1 MMARGGLPVSPL
13 TSPIEAKSTSRRLMG
28 HIRYAFRRKGTGQQ
42 DRGLIT
48 RNSQPLLLVPV
59 ADIYV
64 SMLDGDATLMKGAD
78 RRRGVIMDPEAEV
91 ITIDTG
97 MGEALARQ
105 IVDDGVRRYFAARHD
120 LVRPFVDRNFSLRGS
135 IDLHRAAIGWDI
147 ARAPLNLT
155 MAAPQVGL
163 LLASKAAGKLG
174 ATRVASSLGRKRLV
188 VHTAVG
194 KELAWRLH
202 ADLLELPYCSGDRVA
217 ARDVLAETILSDQR
231 VVAVVTPAL
240 EAIAARGDDPALR
253 RRLEA
258 AMTEYTR
265 TRAAAT
271 EITTA
276 LLSLSA
282 GALALRKLTPGA
294 LSLGPT
300 LAAAI
305 AQRAAVMSF
314 PMGGALGSIWYTLFP
329 VTPSAMLVAGLTGG
343 LLAASTVVSAFA
355 GVVAD
360 PVQRKLGLHERRLR
374 RMLDALERQ
383 MKDPA
388 APGFVVHDHYVARLL
403 DLLDVAGA
411 LIRLA
416 AR

>member
-1 MMARGGLPVSPL
+1 MDMSIVQPGFKIGMDVIDEA
-13 TSPIEAKSTSRRLMG
+13 TSMLPIESETDL
-28 HIRYAFRRKGTGQQ
+28 T
-42 DRGLIT
+42 
-48 RNSQPLLLVPV
+48 
-59 ADIYV
+59 
-64 SMLDGDATLMKGAD
+64 
-78 RRRGVIMDPEAEV
+78 
-91 ITIDTG
+91 
-97 MGEALARQ
+97 LARQ
-105 IVDDGVRRYFAARHD
+105 IVDDGVRCYFDDR
-120 LVRPFVDRNFSLRGS
+120 RERIKPFVDRNFSLRGS
-135 IDLHRAAIGWDI
+135 IALHRQAVGWDI
-147 ARAPLNLT
+147 ARAPLNLA

-163 LLASKAAGKLG
+163 LAASHAARKLG
-174 ATRVASSLGRKRLV
+174 APRLAAELGSRRLT

-202 ADLLELPYCSGDRVA
+202 ADLLELPYRSGDRVA
-217 ARDVLAETILSDQR
+217 TRDALAETILSDPR
-231 VVAVVTPAL
+231 VVTALAPAL
-240 EAIAARGDDPALR
+240 EALGTSGDDPALR
-253 RRLEA
+253 QRLEA
-258 AMTEYTR
+258 AMTEYGR

-294 LSLGPT
+294 MTLGPT

-314 PMGGALGSIWYTLFP
+314 PMGGALGSLWYTLFP
-329 VTPSAMLVAGLTGG
+329 VAPSAVLVAGLTGG
-343 LLAASTVVSAFA
+343 LLAASTVASAFA

-360 PVQRKLGLHERRLR
+360 PVQRKLGLHQLRLR

-403 DLLDVAGA
+403 DLFDVAGA
-411 LIRLA
+411 LVRA
-416 AR
+416 VAR

>member
-1 MMARGGLPVSPL
+1 MDMIPEPSVPSVA
-13 TSPIEAKSTSRRLMG
+13 TEADK
-28 HIRYAFRRKGTGQQ
+28 
-42 DRGLIT
+42 
-48 RNSQPLLLVPV
+48 
-59 ADIYV
+59 
-64 SMLDGDATLMKGAD
+64 
-78 RRRGVIMDPEAEV
+78 
-91 ITIDTG
+91 
-97 MGEALARQ
+97 ALATQ
-105 IVDDGVRRYFAARHD
+105 IVEDGVRRYFEARQAR
-120 LVRPFVDRNFSLRGS
+120 VKPFVDRNFSLRGS
-135 IDLHRAAIGWDI
+135 VRLHRAAVGWDI
-147 ARAPLNLT
+147 AKAPFNLT

-163 LLASKAAGKLG
+163 LLAAKAAGKLG
-174 ATRVASSLGRKRLV
+174 ASRVASALGSKRLV

-202 ADLLELPYCSGDRVA
+202 ADLLELPYRSGERVT
-217 ARDVLAETILSDQR
+217 ARDALAETILADPR
-231 VVAVVTPAL
+231 VVAALVPAL
-240 EAIAARGDDPALR
+240 EALVARGDDPALR
-253 RRLEA
+253 RRLEI

-276 LLSLSA
+276 LLSLST

-305 AQRAAVMSF
+305 AQRAAVLSF

-329 VTPSAMLVAGLTGG
+329 VAPSAVLIAGLTGG
-343 LLAASTVVSAFA
+343 LLAASTVASAFA

-383 MKDPA
+383 MEDPD
-388 APGFVVHDHYVARLL
+388 APGFAVHDHYVARLL
-403 DLLDVAGA
+403 DLFDVTGA

>member
-1 MMARGGLPVSPL
+1 MD
-13 TSPIEAKSTSRRLMG
+13 TSLVTLSIKTDAALIE
-28 HIRYAFRRKGTGQQ
+28 
-42 DRGLIT
+42 
-48 RNSQPLLLVPV
+48 
-59 ADIYV
+59 
-64 SMLDGDATLMKGAD
+64 
-78 RRRGVIMDPEAEV
+78 
-91 ITIDTG
+91 
-97 MGEALARQ
+97 Q
-105 IVDDGVRRYFAARHD
+105 IVDDGVRRYFADCRQ
-120 LVRPFVDRNFSLRGS
+120 RIGPFVDRNFSLRGS
-135 IDLHRAAIGWDI
+135 ISLHRAAVGWDI

-163 LLASKAAGKLG
+163 LVAAHAARKLG
-174 ATRVASSLGRKRLV
+174 APRVAAQLASKRLV

-202 ADLLELPYCSGDRVA
+202 ADLLQLPYQSGDRVA
-217 ARDVLAETILSDQR
+217 TKDALAETILSDPR
-231 VVAVVTPAL
+231 VVAALAPAL
-240 EAIAARGDDPALR
+240 EALGRRGDDPTLR
-253 RRLEA
+253 KRLEA
-258 AMTEYTR
+258 AMTEYAR

-294 LSLGPT
+294 MTLGPT

-314 PMGGALGSIWYTLFP
+314 PMGGALGSLWYTLFP
-329 VTPSAMLVAGLTGG
+329 VAPSAVLVAGLTGG
-343 LLAASTVVSAFA
+343 LLAASTVASAFA

-360 PVQRKLGLHERRLR
+360 PVQRKMGLHQLRLR

-383 MKDPA
+383 MQDPD

-403 DLLDVAGA
+403 DLFDVAGA
-411 LIRLA
+411 LVRVV
-416 AR
+416 ARSQV

>member
-1 MMARGGLPVSPL
+1 MDTVLQTSGSPV
-13 TSPIEAKSTSRRLMG
+13 
-28 HIRYAFRRKGTGQQ
+28 
-42 DRGLIT
+42 
-48 RNSQPLLLVPV
+48 
-59 ADIYV
+59 V
-64 SMLDGDATLMKGAD
+64 SEAD
-78 RRRGVIMDPEAEV
+78 R
-91 ITIDTG
+91 
-97 MGEALARQ
+97 ALATA
-105 IVDDGVRRYFAARHD
+105 IVDDGVRRYFAERHN
-120 LVRPFVDRNFSLRGS
+120 RIKPFVDRNFSLRGS
-135 IDLHRAAIGWDI
+135 ISLHRAAVGWDI

-163 LLASKAAGKLG
+163 LLAAKAAGKLG
-174 ATRVASSLGRKRLV
+174 ASRVASTLGSKRLI

-202 ADLLELPYCSGDRVA
+202 ADLLELPYRSGERVA
-217 ARDVLAETILSDQR
+217 ARDALAETILSDPR
-231 VVAVVTPAL
+231 VVAALTPAL
-240 EAIAARGDDPALR
+240 EAITKRGDDPALR
-253 RRLEA
+253 QRLEA

-300 LAAAI
+300 LASAI

-329 VTPSAMLVAGLTGG
+329 VAPSAVLVAGLTGG
-343 LLAASTVVSAFA
+343 LLAASTVASAFA

-383 MKDPA
+383 MEDPT
-388 APGFVVHDHYVARLL
+388 APGFAVHDHYVARLL
-403 DLLDVAGA
+403 DLFDITGA

-416 AR
+416 TR